1 MSEVNL
7 QALAGTDSDD
17 HTKAPT
23 AMQEVNLALKE
34 CGFGL
39 FHIQLLCTSFFG
51 CLAGIVVTNSTPYIL
66 PIAECDLNMNLLE
79 KGVLNAMPFLGM
91 ILVSVVAGFL
101 TDTFGR
107 KYFVLLGFGGL
118 FIFTAISAT
127 SQNYVVL
134 VTAKFFEGMLF
145 ATSFSSLITLTAEF
159 CHNDIRDRIML
170 LQSSFSAIAQ
180 VIIALLSWAI
190 LTQDWTDSYFN
201 GYIVFHGWNFYLV
214 VMSLWSLFATIMYC
228 FLPESPKYYITQHKY
243 YEAREVLISIYK
255 QNTGKTA
262 DEFLYKDIWKDK
274 KTYAIDET
282 PEDSSNKNFGSMLAE
297 GLHNVK
303 PMFQKPR
310 GLYLLL
316 FCVMSFFTMLLYNV
330 IRLWFPQLSTIVE
343 HYSSTDTQDLCV
355 MLDSYTH
362 DLAERNTNL
371 TVNKVCVPVVSG
383 AATYI
388 NSMIL
393 GSVCLGPI
401 IISSVLVVKV
411 GKKNLYTVCGLISVG
426 VTLGLRWSS
435 SKIIMVALFSS
446 DLAIS
451 QMMVN
456 LNQFLVIDFFPT
468 NMRSLA
474 IGMVMMWGRIGSLV
488 GNVLFPILL
497 DMGCVVP
504 FYTLAGTMIGIIL
517 LSFVIPVKKN

>member
-7 QALAGTDSDD
+7 QALAGRDDD
-17 HTKAPT
+17 HSRAPT

-34 CGFGL
+34 AGFGL
-39 FHIQLLCTSFFG
+39 FHLQLLCSSFVG
-51 CLAGIVVTNSTPYIL
+51 VLSGIVMTNSTSYIL
-66 PIAECDLNMNLLE
+66 PVAECDLNMNLVA
-79 KGVLNAMPFLGM
+79 KGVLNAVPFLGM

-118 FIFTAISAT
+118 FVFTLISST
-127 SQNYVVL
+127 SQNYIVL

-145 ATSFSSLITLTAEF
+145 ATSFSSQVTLTAEF
-159 CHNDIRDRIML
+159 CHNDIRDRVLM
-170 LQSSFSAIAQ
+170 LQSSFSAMSQ
-180 VIIALLSWAI
+180 VVIALFSWAV
-190 LTQDWTDSYFN
+190 LPQKWDVSLFN
-201 GYIVFHGWNFYLV
+201 GAIVLHSWNFYLFV
-214 VMSLWSLFATIMYC
+214 ISLWSLCTTIMYW
-228 FLPESPKYYITQHKY
+228 FLPESPRYFITQQRY
-243 YEAREVLISIYK
+243 DEAREVLIRVYK
-255 QNTGKTA
+255 QNTRKSA
-262 DEFLYKDIWKDK
+262 NEFPYKDLWKDK
-274 KTYAIDET
+274 KTYSIDES
-282 PEDSSNKNFGSMLAE
+282 PENGVNKSFASMLTA

-343 HYSSTDTQDLCV
+343 HYSSSDNQDLCS

-362 DLAERNTNL
+362 DLVARSMNA
-371 TVNKVCVPVVSG
+371 TVNKTCVPVVGG

-401 IISSVLVVKV
+401 IISGFLIVKV
-411 GKKNLYTVCGLISVG
+411 GKKNLYIAVSLMSIGM
-426 VTLGLRWSS
+426 TLALRWAS
-435 SKIIMVALFSS
+435 SKAIMVSLFSL
-446 DLAIS
+446 DLALA
-451 QMMVN
+451 QFLVN
-456 LNQFLVIDFFPT
+456 LNQYLVIDFFPT
-468 NMRSLA
+468 TMRSMA
-474 IGMVMMWGRIGSLV
+474 IGMIMMWGRIGSLV

-497 DMGCVVP
+497 DFGCVVP
-504 FYTLAGTMIGIIL
+504 FYSLAGTMIGISI